1 METGRGHLGGS
12 VEHSEGKGGDSVVA
26 ILKFL
31 CGSLRLCQLRTEGLV
46 PVSKYWTYWS
56 HAGDMSPVSLVVCH
70 QQMIGLSALLQL
82 LCWERN
88 WGGSHGPLS
97 RAERWIQEHFL
108 SGVVH
113 PSNPIDNSRKV
124 ATYGDRP

>member
-46 PVSKYWTYWS
+46 PVSKYRTY
-56 HAGDMSPVSLVVCH
+56 
-70 QQMIGLSALLQL
+70 
-82 LCWERN
+82 
-88 WGGSHGPLS
+88 
-97 RAERWIQEHFL
+97 
-108 SGVVH
+108 
-113 PSNPIDNSRKV
+113 
-124 ATYGDRP
+124 